1 MTKRIS
7 PKESVDVFLKGACRA
22 LGYDDV
28 TYQLLS
34 ISSREIRME
43 LPLKRDDGS
52 LQVYSAYRVQDHNVL
67 GPFKGGLRYHPEV
80 DMEDFRGL
88 ASIMSVKC
96 ALVHVPFGGAKG
108 GIDCDPG
115 ELSEDELEQLTRKF
129 VEKGHRFIGPHI
141 DIPAPDVGS
150 NPQVMAWIQD
160 EYQKIYGHAPGVV
173 TGKPIVL
180 GGSQGRESAVGQG
193 ISIVLQEHAREHSET
208 LEGKRVAIQG
218 FGNVGEHAARFLHRL
233 GLKVVAMSDVCG
245 GVYNE
250 NGIDP
255 FALGL
260 HAKNSGS
267 VIDAAD
273 TEYISNEDLL
283 QLDVDYL
290 IPAAL
295 EGVICED
302 NADKIRARIIV
313 EGANNPVSHLAD
325 EVLREKGIT
334 ILPDILANAGGVIV
348 SYFEWVQNMQHFS
361 WGLKQVRERLT
372 ERLHTA
378 CRDVFADADHTGRTY
393 REAAYAIATGRL
405 REAFWAAGF

>member
-1 MTKRIS
+1 MAKIS

-22 LGYDDV
+22 LGFDDV

-43 LPLKRDDGS
+43 LPLRRDDGS
-52 LQVYSAYRVQDHNVL
+52 IEVFSAYRVQDHNVL
-67 GPFKGGLRYHPEV
+67 GPYKGGLRFHPEV

-88 ASIMSVKC
+88 ASIMSLKC

-108 GIDCDPG
+108 GINCDPSS
-115 ELSEDELEQLTRKF
+115 LSPNELEQLTRKF
-129 VEKGHRFIGPHI
+129 VEKGHRFLGPNI

-150 NPQVMAWIQD
+150 NSQVMAWIQD
-160 EYQKIYGHAPGVV
+160 EYQKIYGYSPGVV

-193 ISIVLQEHAREHSET
+193 ISIVLQELAREHSDN
-208 LEGKRVAIQG
+208 LEGKTVAVQG
-218 FGNVGEHAARFLHRL
+218 FGNVGEHTARFLHRL
-233 GLKVVAMSDVCG
+233 GLKIVAVSDVCG

-260 HAKNSGS
+260 HAKNAGS
-267 VIDAAD
+267 VIDAPD
-273 TEYISNEDLL
+273 TEFISNEDLL
-283 QLDVDYL
+283 LLEVDFL
-290 IPAAL
+290 VPAAL

-302 NADKIRARIIV
+302 NADKIRAKVIV

-325 EVLREKGIT
+325 EVLRSKGVT
-334 ILPDILANAGGVIV
+334 IVPDLLANAGGVIV
-348 SYFEWVQNMQHFS
+348 SYFEWVQNMQQFS
-361 WGLKQVRERLT
+361 WGLETVRERLT

-393 REAAYAIATGRL
+393 RESAYAIAAGKL